1 MYNEKPL
8 RDYLND
14 LAARK
19 PAPGGGS
26 AAALSAATG
35 AGLMSMVANYTVGN
49 PKYKENEAKVSD
61 ILKKSEK
68 YRAQLQ
74 ALVDKDVEAYE
85 KLSEKLKVARSQEP
99 GARGAVADL
108 DEAHKEA
115 MKPPF
120 EICKITAVALKLCE
134 DLAKYGNKNLITD
147 TAIAAILLE
156 GAFFSAKFNVYIN
169 LKYIKD
175 IDFVGEVHKVLAPLE
190 ESMPVLKEEILE
202 MCEDII
208 QR

>member
-1 MYNEKPL
+1 MAYIK
-8 RDYLND
+8 DSIQKYLDD
-14 LAARK
+14 LAARR

-35 AGLMSMVANYTVGN
+35 AALMSMVANYTVGN
-49 PKYKENEAKVSD
+49 PKYKENESRVAD

-68 YRAQLQ
+68 YRAELQ

-85 KLSEKLKVARSQEP
+85 KLSAGMKKIAKDSPELDKLY
-99 GARGAVADL
+99 
-108 DEAHKEA
+108 KEA

-120 EICKITAVALKLCE
+120 DICNITSDALKLCE

-202 MCEDII
+202 MCEDAIK
-208 QR
+208 

>member
-1 MYNEKPL
+1 MYNDRPI

-14 LAARK
+14 LAARR
-19 PAPGGGS
+19 PTPGGGS
-26 AAALSAATG
+26 AAALSAAIG
-35 AGLMSMVANYTVGN
+35 AGLASMVANYTIGN
-49 PKYKENEAKVSD
+49 PKYKEGEDRIAD
-61 ILKKSEK
+61 ILKRCER
-68 YRAQLQ
+68 YRAELQ

-85 KLSEKLKVARSQEP
+85 KLSAGMKRSSKDPAEMDKLY
-99 GARGAVADL
+99 
-108 DEAHKEA
+108 KEA
-115 MKPPF
+115 LEPPF
-120 EICKITAVALKLCE
+120 EICKITSEALKLCK

-147 TAIAAILLE
+147 TAIAVILLE

-202 MCEDII
+202 MCEDVIV
-208 QR
+208 R